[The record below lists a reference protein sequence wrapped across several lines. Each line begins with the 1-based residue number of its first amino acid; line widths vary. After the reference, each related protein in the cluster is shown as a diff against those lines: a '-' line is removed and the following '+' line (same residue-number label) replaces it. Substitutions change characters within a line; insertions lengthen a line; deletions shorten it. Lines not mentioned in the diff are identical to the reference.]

1 MAELSIKGK
10 VIKVLPETSGT
21 SQAGKAWV
29 KQDFV
34 IETADEYPKKVC
46 FTAFGEKIVPV
57 VKTLTVGQEVEVSF
71 NAESREHNEKYYTQ
85 LNAWKISK
93 NPNGITNAPTATTPI
108 SSEPIGTPPLDDTG
122 MPMEWDAETKT
133 WIKSLPF

>member
-10 VIKVLPETSGT
+10 VLKLLPETSGT

-34 IETADEYPKKVC
+34 IETNDEYPKKVH

-57 VKTLTVGQEVEVSF
+57 VKTLVVGQEVEVSF
-71 NAESREHNEKYYTQ
+71 NAESREHNEKFYTQ

-93 NPNGITNAPTATTPI
+93 NPNGTTNTTQVATPVVVA
-108 SSEPIGTPPLDDTG
+108 EAGGDD
-122 MPMEWDAETKT
+122 
-133 WIKSLPF
+133 LPFN

>member
-1 MAELSIKGK
+1 MSELSIKGR
-10 VIKVLPETSGT
+10 VIKLLPETNGT

-34 IETADEYPKKVC
+34 IETADQYPKKVC

-71 NAESREHNEKYYTQ
+71 NVESREHNEKFYTQ
-85 LNAWKISK
+85 LNCWKISK
-93 NPNGITNAPTATTPI
+93 NPDGVTNAPQAEQPTAKE
-108 SSEPIGTPPLDDTG
+108 SGDD
-122 MPMEWDAETKT
+122 
-133 WIKSLPF
+133 LPF